1 MKEYIEREQALKAAC
16 SWCAG
21 NVDLDDDEPCCCVEI
36 EEILNIP
43 AADVVEVRHG
53 EWKNDG
59 KDWFCNRCNHNA
71 LCDKMTGEEVLSD
84 ICPHC
89 GAKMDEN

>member
-1 MKEYIEREQALKAAC
+1 MAEYIEREALIKKYTKKANKAPSFADC
-16 SWCAG
+16 RFYTLFIKHLLQC
-21 NVDLDDDEPCCCVEI
+21 
-36 EEILNIP
+36 P

-71 LCDKMTGEEVLSD
+71 LCDKMTGEEVLSA

-89 GAKMDEN
+89 GAKMDEE